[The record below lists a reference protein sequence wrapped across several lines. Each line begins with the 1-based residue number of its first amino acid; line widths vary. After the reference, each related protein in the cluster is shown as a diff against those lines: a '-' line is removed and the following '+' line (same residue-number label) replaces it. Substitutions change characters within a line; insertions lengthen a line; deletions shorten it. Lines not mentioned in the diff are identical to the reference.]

1 MRKLRLGSAILTLG
15 LALSACGGGSDAAES
30 TTPQVD
36 VTKLDSGNNP
46 TTPVDLESTRTP
58 TSGALREAIRL
69 GAATPVAFQ
78 FDPRFVYATGYK
90 GGRHLTEA
98 DPPYFSGSGIESKDF
113 NAAIPGIVAGWESS
127 ADRRA
132 ELSAGRSVQTTT
144 LRFSTADQAKFAA
157 TDLSNRSPGTAR
169 QIPGYSDA
177 LAKVEIKTEPLRSQ
191 NVRAWLTRGDLL
203 LFIQISDPIGLPY
216 DADADATVAQR
227 FFDKQIE
234 MLRSYTP
241 TPLSEIAELPLDTES
256 LLSHTLPTEAS
267 KRPNKG
273 TSSSAVYPLQA
284 VLHLEEKPADIAT
297 AYADAGIDYVAFDT
311 GSIYR
316 ARDAAAALRFRAALD
331 KDPEGNPDYM
341 KVESPPNLPVVN
353 CYNATPK
360 VKYAS
365 DAPPVCHGVIGRYAF
380 GVSGTNLQDVYQR
393 AAAQYKLLVGFS

>member
-1 MRKLRLGSAILTLG
+1 MRKLRLGSALLALG
-15 LALSACGGGSDAAES
+15 LTLSACGGGSDAEPPA
-30 TTPQVD
+30 PQID
-36 VTKLDSGNNP
+36 VAKLDAGNNP
-46 TTPVDLESTRTP
+46 TTPVDLTSTRVP
-58 TSGALREAIRL
+58 TSGALREAIRI
-69 GAATPVAFQ
+69 GAATPVAYQ
-78 FDPRFVYATGYK
+78 FDPRFVHATGYK

-127 ADRRA
+127 ANRRA
-132 ELSAGRSVQTTT
+132 ELSAGRGVETTT

-157 TDLSNRSPGTAR
+157 TELSNRTPGTAR
-169 QIPGYSDA
+169 QIPGYADA
-177 LAKVEIKTEPLRSQ
+177 LAKVEVKKEPLPEQ
-191 NVRAWLTRGDLL
+191 HVRAWLTRGDLL
-203 LFIQISDPIGLPY
+203 LFIDVSDPIGLPY

-227 FFDKQIE
+227 FFDKQID

-241 TPLSEIAELPLDTES
+241 TPLREIAALPLDTEN
-256 LLSHTLPTEAS
+256 LLSHTLPTETS
-267 KRPNKG
+267 KRPSKG

-316 ARDAAAALRFRAALD
+316 ARDAAAALRFRAAMD
-331 KDPEGNPDYM
+331 KDPEGNPDYA

-353 CYNATPK
+353 CFNAKPT

-393 AAAQYKLLVGFS
+393 AAAQYKLLNGFN